1 MRQARKP
8 SAERTNIVL
17 DSKLVERVKRLANV
31 KTTRDAVHVA
41 LEHYVRSRDYSG
53 ILALRGTGGVLEG
66 YDPKAVSPPRW
77 RNMLVDSSVWIAYL
91 RGDNLVEVA
100 LLSEA
105 LERGE
110 PVWLAPPILQEVLQG
125 ADSPDRFTRWDRV
138 LGELPMVIAPD
149 PREAAR
155 IAAHLYA
162 RCRWVGVTPRSA
174 NDCLIATHAIRASM
188 PLLHRDRDFGLI
200 AGVEPKLMLV
210 AVRQ

>member
-1 MRQARKP
+1 
-8 SAERTNIVL
+8 
-17 DSKLVERVKRLANV
+17 
-31 KTTRDAVHVA
+31 
-41 LEHYVRSRDYSG
+41 
-53 ILALRGTGGVLEG
+53 
-66 YDPKAVSPPRW
+66 
-77 RNMLVDSSVWIAYL
+77 MLVDSSVWFAYL

-138 LGELPMVIAPD
+138 LGELPIVIAPD

-155 IAAHLYA
+155 SAAHLYA
-162 RCRWVGVTPRSA
+162 RCRWAGVTPRSA
-174 NDCLIATHAIRASM
+174 NDCLIATHAIHASM

-200 AGVEPKLMLV
+200 TGVEPKLMLV